1 MVGEDVAL
9 RLDPGIEP
17 RLGSPRSAYHRRAA
31 GGGKKDPMTSSNR
44 EPGLRRRRHKSSV
57 ASPHSSH
64 DVSPRGQEL
73 AHLGKEKSE
82 GRDLSFLALYSW

>member
-1 MVGEDVAL
+1 
-9 RLDPGIEP
+9 
-17 RLGSPRSAYHRRAA
+17 
-31 GGGKKDPMTSSNR
+31 MTSSNR
-44 EPGLRRRRHKSSV
+44 EPGLRRLRHKSSV

-82 GRDLSFLALYSW
+82 GRDLSFLALYSRVQFALMDIHTDESEHREVERLLKSVPRNQ